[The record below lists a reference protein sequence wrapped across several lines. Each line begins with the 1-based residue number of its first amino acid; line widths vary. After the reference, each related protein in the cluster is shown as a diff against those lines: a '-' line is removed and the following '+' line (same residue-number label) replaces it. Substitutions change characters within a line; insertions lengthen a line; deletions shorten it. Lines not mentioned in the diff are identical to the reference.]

1 MKILIT
7 SHLFPNRV
15 YPVRG
20 SFVWD
25 QVRFLR
31 RWEEVTVVA
40 PVPWFPRV
48 RGFGRWSHFRDIPD
62 RELLDGI
69 PVFHPRYV
77 TFPKKWLFSWVG
89 FFYFWMLFRV
99 GRKLDFDLVHAH
111 VAYPDGF
118 GAALF
123 GMIVDVPLVI
133 TVHGTEIHSTTKRSR
148 LWRALTTW
156 GLRRADRIIAVSRLL
171 QEEVVALGVDRRKV
185 CVIHNGVDVERF
197 RPLSG
202 RKAGVGPRKRG
213 KRILYLG
220 ALLRTKGVG
229 VLLEA
234 MSLLLDRGVS
244 CELALVGADPAEAED
259 RAFFAMA
266 ERLGLG
272 DAVHFEKTVPHAE
285 VPRWLATADV
295 FVLPSFS
302 EGFPLSVIEAL
313 ACGKPV
319 VSTRCGGPEES
330 VSEEVG
336 ILVPPGDAQALADA
350 IGYVLSHLERYD
362 AERIRTYT
370 CRRFSLEVQSEQI
383 AALYASLEEQEQ
395 AKRTTETRSAR
406 RKR

>member
-1 MKILIT
+1 MKVLIT

-31 RWEEVTVVA
+31 NWEEVTVVA

-48 RGFGRWSHFRDIPD
+48 CGFGRWSRFREIAR
-62 RELLDGI
+62 RERLDGI
-69 PVFHPRYV
+69 PVYHPRYL

-89 FFYFWMLFRV
+89 FFYFWMLFRI
-99 GRKLDFDLVHAH
+99 GRKLDFDVLHAH

-123 GMIVDVPLVI
+123 GGIVDVPVVI
-133 TVHGTEIHSTTKRSR
+133 TVHGTEIHATAKRSR
-148 LWRALTTW
+148 LWRALTAW
-156 GLRRADRIIAVSRLL
+156 GLRRADRIIAVSRSLK
-171 QEEVVALGVDRRKV
+171 EEVAALGVDPRKV
-185 CVIHNGVDVERF
+185 SVIHNGVDVARF
-197 RPLSG
+197 CPLSE
-202 RKAGVGPRKRG
+202 KEAGVGPKKRG
-213 KRILYLG
+213 KRILYVG
-220 ALLRTKGVG
+220 ALLQPKGIG

-244 CELALVGADPAEAED
+244 CELVLVGANPAEVED
-259 RAFFAMA
+259 QVFLAMA

-272 DAVHFEKTVPHAE
+272 DVVHFEETVPHAE
-285 VPRWLATADV
+285 IPRWLATADV

-336 ILVPPGDAQALADA
+336 MLVSPGDPQALARA
-350 IGYVLSHLERYD
+350 LGYVLDHPEQYD
-362 AERIRTYT
+362 AERIRAYT

-383 AALYASLEEQEQ
+383 AELYASSEQEKG
-395 AKRTTETRSAR
+395 KRTTEPE
-406 RKR
+406 